1 MNRWVGVAAL
11 AAILAATP
19 AAAVQIG
26 IGVTGGASVPLGQS
40 DNAAGGEYGLHLPI
54 NVMPLL
60 TVEPFLTS
68 TGLGS
73 VDATFGGQTY
83 VRDGFDIVSYGAVVA
98 LGGMGLGP
106 RYPLFPFLSVGGYH
120 LGREGGADEVRV
132 GYSAGVGY
140 ARQLSTHFSANLRS
154 DYHWIDVG
162 GADRRFFEI
171 GAGVTLRFFPV
182 TQEKL

>member
-1 MNRWVGVAAL
+1 
-11 AAILAATP
+11 
-19 AAAVQIG
+19 
-26 IGVTGGASVPLGQS
+26 VPLGQS
-40 DNAAGGEYGLHLPI
+40 DNTSGGQYGLRMPI
-54 NVMPLL
+54 NVTSLV

-73 VDATFGGQTY
+73 VEATFGGQPY

-98 LGGMGLGP
+98 LGGLGMSP

-120 LGREGGADEVRV
+120 LGREGGATDVRL
-132 GYSAGVGY
+132 GY
-140 ARQLSTHFSANLRS
+140 AAGIGYAHRLSTHVSANVRT
-154 DYHWIDVG
+154 DYQWIDVG

-171 GAGVTLRFFPV
+171 GAGVTLRFLPV